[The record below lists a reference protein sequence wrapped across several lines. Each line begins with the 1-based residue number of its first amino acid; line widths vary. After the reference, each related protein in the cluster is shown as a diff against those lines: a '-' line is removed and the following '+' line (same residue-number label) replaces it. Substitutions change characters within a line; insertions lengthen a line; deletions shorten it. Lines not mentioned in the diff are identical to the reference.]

1 MDVHI
6 NDFKGKFDLSEDM
19 CMEVLH
25 LIKKVK
31 AHNISILQEVSK
43 CPPEIEF

>member
-19 CMEVLH
+19 CMEVLYMV
-25 LIKKVK
+25 KKVK
-31 AHNISILQEVSK
+31 KFKISMLQEVTK
-43 CPPEIEF
+43 CPA